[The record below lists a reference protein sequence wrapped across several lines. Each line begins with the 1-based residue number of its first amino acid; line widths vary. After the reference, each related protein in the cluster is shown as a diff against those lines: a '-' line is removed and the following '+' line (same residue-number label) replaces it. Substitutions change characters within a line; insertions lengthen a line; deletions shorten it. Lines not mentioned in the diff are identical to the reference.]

1 MKIDDPKIEA
11 KVEFDA
17 AGGENCKV
25 IIPREWLKKLGITP
39 EQRNVTLAFDGQ
51 RVMLAPKGCSYA
63 SRIERIHT
71 FALVW
76 RQLFKL
82 HDYLSHYYFYSF
94 MGFAQSMEE
103 LGFASDECYRHAKG
117 SNDIDELGHII
128 YSAWQNFHSSSN
140 PLELE
145 YKDENFDWFTDAFT
159 RLAELSADPKSVI
172 NEKEEVARYDLWF
185 GKNAKQPAE
194 D

>member
-11 KVEFDA
+11 KIEFDA

-25 IIPREWLKKLGITP
+25 NIPREWLKKLGITP

-51 RVMLAPKGCSYA
+51 RVMLVPKGCTYA

-103 LGFASDECYRHAKG
+103 LGFASEECYRHAKG
-117 SNDIDELGHII
+117 SNDIDKLGHII
-128 YSAWQNFHSSSN
+128 YSAWQGFHSFSD
-140 PLELE
+140 PLGLE
-145 YKDENFDWFTDAFT
+145 YKDENFDWFTNAFT

-185 GKNAKQPAE
+185 GKNAKQPAK